1 MRHWTGVCLAAG
13 LAFSMSACALT
24 NEGVSDLRRMQPP
37 AADSSSWGDWV
48 MHKAPSNADDVIGL
62 DDTVSIT
69 MDHIHVYGL
78 IEPPISPQQAFLSGG
93 WTAKSG
99 EVALLAKAVVI
110 DRSNKVVPSWTD
122 LDGHRVIF
130 YSGDVEVDQPL
141 NGRNLPV
148 FGPSKVPSGRLQL
161 DFAMIEM
168 DRTSAQVET
177 LLKELADQ
185 GATALNLSNPA
196 VVPLVKLGTS
206 LLAADH
212 DDTQLRY
219 QVYFDIGAKGLQTL
233 PLVEGRYVLLRTED
247 RQKAFDWRTVCLG
260 VDDGV
265 LYKVKDED
273 IGGGKPCDVSS
284 ANRFRK
290 ETYLSFRVVKG
301 LPESAAVNLAEL
313 KDLGAELNARTNVQ
327 ATLVN
332 DMIGRRVVNSYRDNN
347 IATVRLAWKSVV
359 AAAADYAELAYVE
372 PAVGTTCV
380 AATGAGAGAAKLS
393 LVSTTLD
400 YYQQLAPLAA
410 YVNTAPVGS
419 AADTRNIKDAYTAD
433 AYKLQADVFMSYLL
447 ESTNWPGAKIA
458 TARDVAKFGTADPFT
473 AGPALAALLVTDA
486 ETKGQARCDAR
497 LKAKAAAVAAP

>member
-48 MHKAPSNADDVIGL
+48 MHKAPSNAGDVIGL

-78 IEPPISPQQAFLSGG
+78 IEPSISPQQAFMSRS

-110 DRSNKVVPSWTD
+110 DQSNQAVPSWTK

-177 LLKELADQ
+177 LLTELADQ

-233 PLVEGRYVLLRTED
+233 PLVEGRYVLLRKED
-247 RQKAFDWRTVCLG
+247 RQAAFDWRTVCLG
-260 VDDGV
+260 ADDGV
-265 LYKVKDED
+265 LYNVKKED
-273 IGGGKPCDVSS
+273 VGASKPCDVT
-284 ANRFRK
+284 ADNRFRK

-301 LPESAAVNLAEL
+301 LPESAAVTLATL
-313 KDLGAELNARTNVQ
+313 SDLGAELDARTTVQ
-327 ATLVN
+327 ASQIN
-332 DMIGRRVVNSYRDNN
+332 DMVEKRMLTSYRDNN
-347 IATVRLAWKSVV
+347 VATVRLGWKSVV
-359 AAAADYAELAYVE
+359 ATAADYAELAYVE
-372 PAVGTTCV
+372 PAAGTTCV
-380 AATGAGAGAAKLS
+380 AASGSDAGAAKLA

-400 YYQQLAPLAA
+400 YYQQLTPLAA
-410 YVNTAPVGS
+410 YVNTAPVAP
-419 AADTRNIKDAYTAD
+419 AADARNIKAAYTAE
-433 AYKLQADVFMSYLL
+433 AYKLQADVLMSYLL
-447 ESTNWPGAKIA
+447 VSRGWAGDKIA
-458 TARDVAKFGTADPFT
+458 TARDVSKFGTGDLFAG
-473 AGPALAALLVTDA
+473 GPALAALLVTDA
-486 ETKGQARCDAR
+486 ETKGQTRCDAR
-497 LKAKAAAVAAP
+497 LKAKAAPVAAP